1 MGVQANDWHASTNV
15 ATVSDGPPRAR
26 GFGPLVGTVGLAAA
40 GVYLA
45 AADPLR
51 GSVYPVCPFHRLTGW
66 WCPGCGMTRA
76 LHHLVTGD
84 VVAALAANVLFP
96 VVLVLGG
103 YLWLSWVWPA
113 VTGRPVPSL
122 GRVPSGVWAGA
133 VAVAVV
139 FGVLRNLPL
148 DPFSAL
154 AP

>member
-1 MGVQANDWHASTNV
+1 
-15 ATVSDGPPRAR
+15 
-26 GFGPLVGTVGLAAA
+26 
-40 GVYLA
+40 
-45 AADPLR
+45 
-51 GSVYPVCPFHRLTGW
+51 
-66 WCPGCGMTRA
+66 MTRA